1 MAISRVFLPSVE
13 EGANAYKLTSSAPVQ
28 KARPW
33 RWSSEDRKPE
43 ASPNLFDCPSTS
55 SRPPTLHLPTR
66 RTGNTT
72 TTITTAEVN
81 RSMASGLIHPPPHP
95 YHDDNMSMTNGYADD
110 HDDDR
115 SESSQ
120 QRAGS
125 ESPLSDVNDLPT
137 TAASQVDDQTHQ
149 EASDDD
155 AMQDMATSEV
165 DEEDEGPE
173 EQDADFDEETPPPDA
188 ENGMRHDESS
198 SEEEVRSGTRR
209 VAVDDEQYMKQNPE
223 LYGLRRSGRA
233 RPQHRVVETSDE
245 DEDSDDVNPGRRRK
259 RQKTTGT
266 RPASTRTG
274 NNSSMQPSSEDD
286 SEEDDVYGGAKG
298 RSFARKHRKQKQAA
312 SGTGTPQ
319 LGEVRFSTRQAAK
332 VTNYNEEDD
341 YGLSEED
348 TENVTPS
355 TWVVEPTGPSVD
367 TVLNHRLAE
376 GVDDSNPTKKD
387 YEYYSS
393 YRSNGKAN
401 LTTTQPGNLGRHSRT
416 ARASAVS
423 TTTSEKVILLELDM
437 VHPETA
443 LEDREKWNLD
453 RETYLDSLNEY
464 MKVERVISAQDGDE
478 DTEYYVKW
486 KALPYDYCTWES
498 ASLVSEL
505 AQNEIDRYLDR
516 TSKMPQTNQRE
527 ATFATRSDYKPFRTQ
542 PDYIKGGQLRE
553 FQIHG
558 LNFLAHHWCRGN
570 NVILAD
576 EMGLG
581 KTVQTV
587 SFIDWLKHERGQ
599 QGPFIVVV
607 PLSTMPAWA
616 DTFDNWT
623 PDINYVVYN
632 GNEEARKI
640 IREYE
645 LLVDPRNY
653 KKVKFNVLLT
663 TYEYVLAD
671 AGFLSQLK
679 WQFMAVDEAHR
690 LKNRDSQLYAKLMEF
705 GAPSRLLITGTPMQN
720 TLSELSALMDFL
732 MPGKVKV
739 DEEIDLT
746 SEHASQKIAELTN
759 AISPYMI
766 RRTKQKVEGDLPPKT
781 EKIIRVEL
789 ADVQLEYYK
798 NILTRNYTALNAGGK
813 GQKASLLNI
822 MMELKKASNH
832 AFMFPNAEER
842 ILEGTTGSRE
852 EQLKALVTSSGKMML
867 LDQLL
872 TKMKKDGHRVLIFSQ
887 MVKMLDLLGDYLNL
901 RGHQFQRLDG
911 TIAAGARR
919 VAIDHFNA
927 PDSQDFCF
935 LLSTR
940 AGGLGINLMTAD
952 TVILFDSDWNPQ
964 ADLQAMARAHRIGQ
978 KKPVTIYRLVSKDTV
993 EEEVLERA
1001 RNKLMLEFIT
1011 IQRGVTDKDNT
1022 EMKEKLARAGELA
1035 IEPTSSDEIS
1045 RILKKRGQK
1054 MFEQTNNQRKLE
1066 ELDIEAVLENAEE
1079 HKTEQPEGMTTDG
1092 GEEFLRSFEYT
1103 DVKVD
1108 LEWDEIIPQAELEKI
1123 KEEER
1128 KKEEA
1133 AYLESVIEANQ
1144 PRKRKAPVDEAREQR
1159 AAKKRAR
1166 DLAAEAAADAAS
1178 DDDDETDR
1186 GRDPRRPLGEKE
1198 CRNLIRSYER
1208 FGAFEEKADDI
1219 VREARL
1225 LSRDIGVVRDTLQAV
1240 IDEADRLLKEE
1251 SDRLIELERTTG
1263 KQVTKKERKTVLYDF
1278 RGVKRIN
1285 AETIKERPIDMRMIR
1300 ELVDQSKDPKNFR
1313 IPEASKPAS
1322 YTCDWGARED
1332 GMLTVGI
1339 ARHGMG
1345 AWAAIRDDPD
1355 LDMGDKMFLEEHRV
1369 GQKEE
1374 REKSEV
1380 KTTKSPGAVHL
1391 VRRAGYLVSVLRDKT
1406 SGGANSQ
1413 ARRAMENHHR
1423 NNRKH
1428 GSFHDRFATPNGS
1441 ASPAPGHHRKHQSDA
1456 RKSLDRRGHN
1466 HSSPNGHRRI
1476 STEDRERI
1484 RARQAEQPRP
1494 GHHRV
1499 TSSPT
1504 TTGDFAKPLTELER
1518 KLQKTLSPI
1527 SDILARAYGAQKKLI
1542 PEELTRLKVIKVTLL
1557 GIGNFISNHQGAQE
1571 SPSLTKDLWDFVS
1584 NRHWPQSSK
1593 EDKRVSGKK
1602 LSDMYI
1608 KITGK
1613 APAPKA
1619 NDSRPAAKPE
1629 SNGTPQ
1635 VKKEAGEDHSPAD
1648 KPKAHS
1654 PEAVKHEDK
1663 MDVDTKSPA

>member
-1 MAISRVFLPSVE
+1 VL
-13 EGANAYKLTSSAPVQ
+13 K
-28 KARPW
+28 
-33 RWSSEDRKPE
+33 
-43 ASPNLFDCPSTS
+43 DCK
-55 SRPPTLHLPTR
+55 
-66 RTGNTT
+66 G
-72 TTITTAEVN
+72 I
-81 RSMASGLIHPPPHP
+81 
-95 YHDDNMSMTNGYADD
+95 
-110 HDDDR
+110 
-115 SESSQ
+115 
-120 QRAGS
+120 
-125 ESPLSDVNDLPT
+125 
-137 TAASQVDDQTHQ
+137 
-149 EASDDD
+149 
-155 AMQDMATSEV
+155 
-165 DEEDEGPE
+165 
-173 EQDADFDEETPPPDA
+173 
-188 ENGMRHDESS
+188 
-198 SEEEVRSGTRR
+198 RR
-209 VAVDDEQYMKQNPE
+209 VENY
-223 LYGLRRSGRA
+223 Y
-233 RPQHRVVETSDE
+233 
-245 DEDSDDVNPGRRRK
+245 RK
-259 RQKTTGT
+259 II
-266 RPASTRTG
+266 S
-274 NNSSMQPSSEDD
+274 
-286 SEEDDVYGGAKG
+286 
-298 RSFARKHRKQKQAA
+298 H
-312 SGTGTPQ
+312 
-319 LGEVRFSTRQAAK
+319 
-332 VTNYNEEDD
+332 
-341 YGLSEED
+341 
-348 TENVTPS
+348 
-355 TWVVEPTGPSVD
+355 
-367 TVLNHRLAE
+367 
-376 GVDDSNPTKKD
+376 
-387 YEYYSS
+387 
-393 YRSNGKAN
+393 
-401 LTTTQPGNLGRHSRT
+401 
-416 ARASAVS
+416 
-423 TTTSEKVILLELDM
+423 ELDIA
-437 VHPETA
+437 HPDTP

-453 RETYLDSLNEY
+453 RETYIDSLNEY
-464 MKVERVISAQDGDE
+464 MKVERVISAQEGDE

-486 KALPYDYCTWES
+486 KGLPYDFCTWES

-505 AQNEIDRYLDR
+505 AQTEIDRYLDR
-516 TSKMPQTNQRE
+516 TSKTPSTNQRE
-527 ATFATRSDYKPFRTQ
+527 ASLATRSDYKPFRTQ
-542 PDYIKGGQLRE
+542 PDYIKGGELRE

-558 LNFLAHHWCRGN
+558 LNFLAHHWCKGN

-640 IREYE
+640 IREHE

-746 SEHASQKIAELTN
+746 SEHASEKIAELTN

-766 RRTKQKVEGDLPPKT
+766 RRTKAKVESDLPPKT

-798 NILTRNYTALNAGGK
+798 NILTRNYAALNAGSK

-832 AFMFPNAEER
+832 AFLFPNAEER
-842 ILEGTTGSRE
+842 ILEGTSGTRE
-852 EQLKALVTSSGKMML
+852 EQLKALITSSGKMML

-919 VAIDHFNA
+919 MAIDHFNA
-927 PDSQDFCF
+927 PNSQDFCF

-1022 EMKEKLARAGELA
+1022 IMKEKLIRAGEKA

-1066 ELDIEAVLENAEE
+1066 ELDIDAVLENAEE
-1079 HKTEQPEGMTTDG
+1079 HRTEQPEGMTTDG

-1108 LEWDEIIPQAELEKI
+1108 LEWDQIIPQAELDKV

-1128 KKEEA
+1128 KKEEE

-1166 DLAAEAAADAAS
+1166 DLAAEAAADMGS
-1178 DDDDETDR
+1178 DDDDDDTDR
-1186 GRDPRRPLGEKE
+1186 GRDPKRPLGEKE
-1198 CRNLIRSYER
+1198 CRNLIRAYER
-1208 FGAFEEKADDI
+1208 FGAFEEKPDEI

-1225 LSRDIGVVRDTLQAV
+1225 LSRDIEVVRDTLQAV

-1300 ELVDQSKDPKNFR
+1300 NLVDMSKDARNFR

-1355 LDMGDKMFLEEHRV
+1355 LEMGHKLFLEEHRV

-1374 REKSEV
+1374 REKSET

-1428 GSFHDRFATPNGS
+1428 VGSFHGRFSTPNGS
-1441 ASPAPGHHRKHQSDA
+1441 ASPAPGLRKGHSRDDRHQTDI
-1456 RKSLDRRGHN
+1456 RNSLGRHN
-1466 HSSPNGHRRI
+1466 SHGSPNGHRKI

-1484 RARQAEQPRP
+1484 RQRQAEQPRP
-1494 GHHRV
+1494 GHQRV
-1499 TSSPT
+1499 NSSPMAN
-1504 TTGDFAKPLTELER
+1504 GGKPLSDYER
-1518 KLQKTLSPI
+1518 KLQHVLAPI
-1527 SDILARAYGAQKKLI
+1527 SDALARAHGAQRKKI
-1542 PEELTRLKVIKVTLL
+1542 PDDNTRLKIIKVSLVA
-1557 GIGNFISNHQGAQE
+1557 IGDHIFKHPKVKDN
-1571 SPSLTKDLWDFVS
+1571 PSLEDSLWDFVS
-1584 NRHWPQSSK
+1584 EHHWPQSAK
-1593 EDKRVSGKK
+1593 EANRVPGKK
-1602 LSDMYI
+1602 LKDMYI
-1608 KITGK
+1608 KIAGK
-1613 APAPKA
+1613 DAAPKPAPQKSA
-1619 NDSRPAAKPE
+1619 
-1629 SNGTPQ
+1629 SNGATKEI
-1635 VKKEAGEDHSPAD
+1635 KKELSPAEG
-1648 KPKAHS
+1648 KKSVTAAS
-1654 PEAVKHEDK
+1654 PGPVKVEDK
-1663 MDVDTKSPA
+1663 MDVDHKSPA

>member
-1 MAISRVFLPSVE
+1 M
-13 EGANAYKLTSSAPVQ
+13 
-28 KARPW
+28 
-33 RWSSEDRKPE
+33 
-43 ASPNLFDCPSTS
+43 
-55 SRPPTLHLPTR
+55 
-66 RTGNTT
+66 
-72 TTITTAEVN
+72 
-81 RSMASGLIHPPPHP
+81 
-95 YHDDNMSMTNGYADD
+95 NGYADD

-115 SESSQ
+115 SESSPR
-120 QRAGS
+120 RAGS

-137 TAASQVDDQTHQ
+137 TTASHIDDHTQDG
-149 EASDDD
+149 SDDD

-165 DEEDEGPE
+165 EEEDEVAE
-173 EQDADFDEETPPPDA
+173 EQDADFDEETPPP
-188 ENGMRHDESS
+188 EGTNGMRHDESS
-198 SEEEVRSGTRR
+198 SEEEVRSGKRR
-209 VAVDDEQYMKQNPE
+209 GAVDDEQYMKQNPE

-245 DEDSDDVNPGRRRK
+245 EDESDDVNPSRRRK

-266 RPASTRTG
+266 RPSSTRTG
-274 NNSSMQPSSEDD
+274 NNSSIQPSSDD
-286 SEEDDVYGGAKG
+286 DGSDEDDVYGGAKG
-298 RSFARKHRKQKQAA
+298 RSFAKKHRRQKQASA
-312 SGTGTPQ
+312 SGAGTPQ

-348 TENVTPS
+348 TENVTPNH
-355 TWVVEPTGPSVD
+355 WVVEQTGPAVD
-367 TVLNHRLAE
+367 TVLNHRL
-376 GVDDSNPTKKD
+376 VDGADEENPTKKD
-387 YEYYSS
+387 YEYYIKWQGQAHYHATWEPWDTLKNYKGIRRVENY
-393 YRSNGKAN
+393 YR
-401 LTTTQPGNLGRHSRT
+401 
-416 ARASAVS
+416 
-423 TTTSEKVILLELDM
+423 KVITLELD
-437 VHPETA
+437 VAHPDTA
-443 LEDREKWNLD
+443 LEDKEKWNLD

-464 MKVERVISAQDGDE
+464 MKVERIISAQEGDE
-478 DTEYYVKW
+478 DTEYFVKW
-486 KALPYDYCTWES
+486 KALPYDFCTWES
-498 ASLVSEL
+498 ASLISEL

-516 TSKMPQTNQRE
+516 TSKTPVTNQKE
-527 ATFATRSDYKPFRTQ
+527 ANLATRSDYKPFRTQ
-542 PDYIKGGQLRE
+542 PEYIKGGDLRE

-558 LNFLAHHWCRGN
+558 LNFLAHHWCKGN

-640 IREYE
+640 IREHE

-739 DEEIDLT
+739 DEDIDLT
-746 SEHASQKIAELTN
+746 SEHASEKIAELTN

-766 RRTKQKVEGDLPPKT
+766 RRTKAKVEGDLPPKT

-798 NILTRNYTALNAGGK
+798 NILTRNYAALNAGSK

-842 ILEGTTGSRE
+842 ILEGTSGTRE
-852 EQLKALVTSSGKMML
+852 EQLKALITSSGKMML

-919 VAIDHFNA
+919 MAIDHFNA
-927 PDSQDFCF
+927 PNSQDFCF

-1011 IQRGVTDKDNT
+1011 IQRGVTDKDNSI
-1022 EMKEKLARAGELA
+1022 MKEKLARAGEKA
-1035 IEPTSSDEIS
+1035 VEPTSSDEIS

-1066 ELDIEAVLENAEE
+1066 ELDIDAVLENAEE

-1108 LEWDEIIPQAELEKI
+1108 LEWDQIIPQAELDKI

-1128 KKEEA
+1128 KKEEE

-1166 DLAAEAAADAAS
+1166 DLAAEAAADMGS
-1178 DDDDETDR
+1178 DDDDDDTDR
-1186 GRDPRRPLGEKE
+1186 GRDPKRPLGEKE
-1198 CRNLIRSYER
+1198 CRNLIRAYER
-1208 FGAFEEKADDI
+1208 FGAFEEKPDEI

-1225 LSRDIGVVRDTLQAV
+1225 LSRDIDVVRDTLQAV

-1251 SDRLIELERTTG
+1251 ADRLAELERTTG

-1300 ELVDQSKDPKNFR
+1300 DLVSQSKDPRNFR
-1313 IPEASKPAS
+1313 IAEASKPAS
-1322 YTCDWGARED
+1322 YTCEWGARED

-1355 LDMGDKMFLEEHRV
+1355 LDMGHKLFLEEHRV

-1374 REKSEV
+1374 REKSDV

-1406 SGGANSQ
+1406 SGGSNSQ

-1428 GSFHDRFATPNGS
+1428 VGSFHGRFATPNGS
-1441 ASPAPGHHRKHQSDA
+1441 ASPAPGSRKGNSHHDRHQSDIRNSLA
-1456 RKSLDRRGHN
+1456 RQNSHG
-1466 HSSPNGHRRI
+1466 SPNGHRKI
-1476 STEDRERI
+1476 SSEDRERI
-1484 RARQAEQPRP
+1484 RQRQAEQPRP
-1494 GHHRV
+1494 GHQRV
-1499 TSSPT
+1499 NSSPM
-1504 TTGDFAKPLTELER
+1504 TTGGKPLSEHER
-1518 KLQKTLSPI
+1518 KLQHVLAPI
-1527 SDILARAYGAQKKLI
+1527 NEHLARAHGAQKKKI
-1542 PEELTRLKVIKVTLL
+1542 PDDMTRLKIIKVSLVA
-1557 GIGNFISNHQGAQE
+1557 IGNHIFNHPNIKDN
-1571 SPSLTKDLWDFVS
+1571 PSLENGLWDFVS
-1584 NRHWPQSSK
+1584 DRHWPQSTK
-1593 EDKRVSGKK
+1593 ESKRVSGKK
-1602 LSDMYI
+1602 LRDMYV
-1608 KITGK
+1608 KIAGK
-1613 APAPKA
+1613 DATPKTT
-1619 NDSRPAAKPE
+1619 SRPSA
-1629 SNGTPQ
+1629 SNGDASEA
-1635 VKKEAGEDHSPAD
+1635 KKEPSPVEEK
-1648 KPKAHS
+1648 KPIAASPDTVKA
-1654 PEAVKHEDK
+1654 EDK
-1663 MDVDTKSPA
+1663 MDVDSKSPA